1 MDRQFFYLQRV
12 TNESCL
18 KENLYIIYMLIIAFT
33 VYFVQLVPSMVK
45 KTIQLYE
52 TMIVRHGVMTVGPT
66 GGGKTTSYEVR
77 ESSTP
82 SLPKRSQIS

>member
-1 MDRQFFYLQRV
+1 
-12 TNESCL
+12 
-18 KENLYIIYMLIIAFT
+18 
-33 VYFVQLVPSMVK
+33 MVK

-77 ESSTP
+77 IHYDKWLINKNMINGTFFFF
-82 SLPKRSQIS
+82 SLLFLTDP